1 MPTLATL
8 LTDKTFL
15 QKAFSYLE
23 TYHGVRAVV
32 VDKDGQIDLW
42 DDGGIREFSE
52 KRFFPVAF
60 EEDIGGIRCSAE
72 TADILEKAIPHIQLC
87 VDGLQRMIEKAVIMQ
102 QTMDEMLHL
111 SDQLHFLL
119 GFAGKLG
126 GIHDPQQYC
135 QLVLSEISQIIDAD
149 AAFAYIREKKD
160 SPAIISHR
168 ISPENIVGLEGD
180 PKFQSLS
187 EDKTAVI
194 ALGNGTSV
202 LVAPIKE
209 KEEYIGHVAF
219 LRGAEKHVFT
229 AYDKQFV
236 GIINS
241 IISPTMETL
250 VLYHSLHLT
259 YLNTVKALAAA
270 IDAKDAYTHGHSFRV
285 ARYSVSIAK
294 RLDISPSALD
304 QLEIAAYMHDL
315 GKIGISE
322 AILGK
327 RGRLSTSEFEEIK
340 KHPVLTNKILEPIDL
355 PEFII
360 SATLQHHER
369 LDGSGYPL
377 GLKGNNI
384 SLFARII
391 AVADVFDALT
401 SARPYRDALTVE
413 DALTALCRGIDS
425 AYDRNVVYA
434 FISAL
439 RDNVTDQ
446 DLSSVY
452 SGLKFMRLDKMNQF
466 LEQLTNHLIRAPKH
480 SD

>member
-15 QKAFSYLE
+15 RKTFSYLE
-23 TYHGVRAVV
+23 THHGIRAVV
-32 VDKDGQIDLW
+32 VDKNGQLDSL
-42 DDGGIREFSE
+42 DGGDIREFSV
-52 KRFFPVAF
+52 KKIYPISF

-72 TADILEKAIPHIQLC
+72 TADLLEKADPHIRIC
-87 VDGLQRMIEKAVIMQ
+87 MDGLHRIAEKAVIIQ
-102 QTMDEMLHL
+102 QTMEEMLRL
-111 SDQLHFLL
+111 SDQFYFLL
-119 GFAGKLG
+119 GFAVKVG
-126 GIHDPQQYC
+126 GIQDLQQYC
-135 QLVLSEISQIIDAD
+135 RLALVEISQAVNAD
-149 AAFAYIREKKD
+149 AAFVYIRGKKE
-160 SPAIISHR
+160 SPIIISRR
-168 ISPENIVGLEGD
+168 ISRETIELVESD
-180 PKFQSLS
+180 PKIRSLS

-194 ALGNGTSV
+194 ALENGTSA
-202 LVAPIKE
+202 LVSPIRE
-209 KEEYIGHVAF
+209 KEECIGHATF
-219 LRGAEKHVFT
+219 LRDSEKPVFT

-236 GIINS
+236 SIINS

-250 VLYHSLHLT
+250 GLYHSLHET

-294 RLDISPSALD
+294 RLDITPFTLD

-327 RGRLSTSEFEEIK
+327 RGQLSASEFEEIK

-355 PEFII
+355 PEFIV
-360 SATLQHHER
+360 SATMQHHER
-369 LDGSGYPL
+369 LDGRGYPF
-377 GLKGNNI
+377 GLKGNSI

-401 SARPYRDALTVE
+401 SARPYRDAMPVE
-413 DALTALCRGIDS
+413 DALTTLCDGIDS
-425 AYDRNVVYA
+425 EYDRNVVHA

-439 RDNVTDQ
+439 RDNATDQ
-446 DLSSVY
+446 DLSRVY
-452 SGLKFMRLDKMNQF
+452 SGLKFMQLDKVNQF
-466 LEQLTNHLIRAPKH
+466 LEQLTRYLIRTPQNL
-480 SD
+480 S